1 MTLHDGLLEQ
11 AQHLLR
17 REKRR
22 PKQASLRRAISTAYY
37 ALFHLLTFDAARVLI
52 GFIKDQAL
60 QARIQRSFAHRQL
73 KDVSRAFTFQAKSGK
88 SPSPRLPSE
97 IDDFVNAIAD
107 PPRDLIRVASALV
120 QLFEARQQA
129 DYHTDHQYT
138 RDEAAERVDS
148 AVEAFHAWDRVKS
161 DPLARVYLV
170 SMLLTTKWDVKR
182 DL

>member
-1 MTLHDGLLEQ
+1 MNLHDGLLEQ

-22 PKQASLRRAISTAYY
+22 PKQASLRRAISTAHY

-52 GFIKDQAL
+52 GFIKDQPL

-73 KDVSRAFTFQAKSGK
+73 KDVSRAFTQSPSGK

-97 IDDFVNAIAD
+97 LDEFVKAIAS
-107 PPRDLIRVASALV
+107 PPPDLIEVATSFV
-120 QLFEARQQA
+120 GLFEARQRA
-129 DYHTDHQYT
+129 DYNVDQKYT
-138 RDEAAERVDS
+138 RDEAAALVDS
-148 AVEAFHAWDRVKS
+148 AVAAFEAWDRVKS

-170 SMLLTTKWDVKR
+170 SMLLTTRWDVKR
-182 DL
+182 DV